1 MIRLTIK
8 EKYIRAWHMRIHPIY
23 FTRVIVFENEE
34 KKNSVKS
41 VNSVIN
47 MFIVVKPPVYNNK

>member
-34 KKNSVKS
+34 KKNSV
-41 VNSVIN
+41 NSVIN